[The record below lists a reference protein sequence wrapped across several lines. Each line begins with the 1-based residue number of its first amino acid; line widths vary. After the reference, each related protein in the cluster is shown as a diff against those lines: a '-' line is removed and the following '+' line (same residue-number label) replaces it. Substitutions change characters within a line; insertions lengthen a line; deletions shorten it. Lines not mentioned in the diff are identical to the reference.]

1 MSIDY
6 AKTKEMEISRAQD
19 WINAVENS
27 KDPTLKYKNIRLITD
42 VRHMFSESAKLYADK
57 IAFMQ
62 KFDPSGEYEKVTYK
76 EMYGDVRGL
85 GTELIA
91 LGKKG
96 EKVGIIGETRSQWEI
111 TYLAA
116 ISSIGVVVPLDKE
129 LNEEQLEFLVKDSG
143 MSVVAFDK
151 KFEKFFAELKEKGE
165 TNLDVLICLDE
176 SKSTDVKNFRELIEA
191 GKKKVE
197 SGDTNFEDS
206 EIIADDLAVILY
218 TSGTT
223 GVSKGVML
231 SNTNIAYD
239 LMLSPTTMRVYPDDV
254 FFSVLPVHHSYE
266 ATAGFLMPL
275 YLGCTIA
282 YCEGL
287 KHIVKNLEE
296 VKPTILLG
304 VPALI
309 ETLYK
314 KIWKNI
320 RKQGKE
326 SLING
331 MLKAGRAT
339 KKVGFNVSKPFLK
352 KITDLFGG
360 NMRLIISGGAACDP
374 VIIQFLNDLGM
385 LCVQG
390 YGLTESSPIAALVP
404 DHPKYYKSDS
414 AGKLL
419 FGMEVKI
426 INEDENGIGEICLKG
441 PNIMMG
447 YFNNETAT
455 DEVLQ
460 DGWFATGDLGYIDEN
475 QFIFITGRQKNVIV
489 TKNGKN
495 VFPEEI
501 EHYLNKSL
509 FVDESF
515 VWSADVEG
523 ANDLNISAT
532 IIVDTE
538 EVSAKLGEGAADE
551 AVEKLIWE
559 EVDKVNETNPVYK
572 QVTKMYIRKE
582 PFIKT
587 TSKKIKRFE
596 KDNRK

>member
-1 MSIDY
+1 MSMEF
-6 AKTKEMEISRAQD
+6 AKIKEMERARAQE
-19 WINAVENS
+19 WINDVVNS
-27 KDPTLKYKNIRLITD
+27 NEPTLRYKNIRLVTD
-42 VRHMFSESAKLYADK
+42 IKQMFMESATIYADK
-57 IAFMQ
+57 VAFMQ
-62 KFDPSGEYEKVTYK
+62 KFDPNGEYEKVTYK
-76 EMYGDVRGL
+76 EMYEDVRGM
-85 GTELIA
+85 GTELISMGMK
-91 LGKKG
+91 GK
-96 EKVGIIGETRSQWEI
+96 KVGIIGETRSQWEI
-111 TYLAA
+111 VYLAA

-143 MSVVAFDK
+143 MSVIAFDK
-151 KFEKFFAELKEKGE
+151 KFEKFFTELKNTGE
-165 TNLDVLICLDE
+165 TNLEVLICLDGNKEE
-176 SKSTDVKNFRELIEA
+176 SVKSFRKLIDA
-191 GKKKVE
+191 GKKRVE
-197 SGDTNFEDS
+197 TGDTNFEDS
-206 EIIADDLAVILY
+206 EILADDLAVILY

-231 SNTNIAYD
+231 SNTNLAYD
-239 LMLSPTTMRVYPDDV
+239 LMLSPTTMRVNDDDI

-275 YLGCTIA
+275 YVGCTIA

-287 KHIVKNLEE
+287 KHVVKNLEE

-326 SLING
+326 KLINS

-360 NMRLIISGGAACDP
+360 RMRLIISGGAACDP

-419 FGMEVKI
+419 FGMEAKI
-426 INEDENGIGEICLKG
+426 NNEDENGIGEICLKG

-447 YFNNETAT
+447 YYNNETAT
-455 DEVLQ
+455 KEVLQ
-460 DGWFATGDLGYIDEN
+460 DGWFSTGDLGYIDEN

-509 FVDESF
+509 YIDESF
-515 VWSADVEG
+515 VWSADTEG

-532 IIVDTE
+532 IIVEEE
-538 EVSAKLGEGAADE
+538 EVASKLGENATEQDI
-551 AVEKLIWE
+551 EKLIWE
-559 EVDKVNETNPVYK
+559 EIDRVNETNPVYK

-596 KDNRK
+596 KENRV